1 MKTRLVHNRLVAALI
16 VAALSAGS
24 CDREITV
31 GPSRQAGRTA
41 QIQPDYCDTV
51 IPPNIAPL
59 NFLIREPGSQY
70 YVKIHSE
77 QGDPVEIAGRSPKI
91 RIPPAPWRKLLDTEV
106 CVKAQDGRWMRF
118 DPITNQIAAEE
129 IDPFL
134 YYREIRPIHNR
145 WSDMCIWQ
153 RHIESFNKSPNAAA
167 SIVTAS
173 STTIPTT
180 CSYTVER
187 RTALPWC

>member
-1 MKTRLVHNRLVAALI
+1 MKTRLVHNWLVAALI

-91 RIPPAPWRKLLDTEV
+91 RIPPAPWRKLLESLRQGPGRPVDAVRSDNESDCRRGDRSFPLLPGDTSHPQSLERHV
-106 CVKAQDGRWMRF
+106 YLAAAYRELQ
-118 DPITNQIAAEE
+118 QIA
-129 IDPFL
+129 
-134 YYREIRPIHNR
+134 
-145 WSDMCIWQ
+145 
-153 RHIESFNKSPNAAA
+153 
-167 SIVTAS
+167 